1 MTGAGENFG
10 SGLTQLLFF
19 TSSQISTAM
28 GLTYMGIMIV
38 ACTMP
43 VTLVHYPQ
51 WGSMF
56 LPPSRDVVKG
66 SEKNYYVSKWTE
78 DEKQQGMHQGS
89 VKFAENSRSEH
100 GRRVASAPTPPYAT
114 PTMLDGM
121 WESYNTKFNT
131 RI

>member
-1 MTGAGENFG
+1 
-10 SGLTQLLFF
+10 
-19 TSSQISTAM
+19 M

-43 VTLVHYPQ
+43 VTLVHFPQ

-56 LPPSRDVVKG
+56 LPPSRDVVNG
-66 SEKNYYVSKWTE
+66 SEEHYYVSEWTE

-89 VKFAENSRSEH
+89 VKFAENSRSER

-114 PTMLDGM
+114 P
-121 WESYNTKFNT
+121 SHA
-131 RI
+131 